1 MMMHDRK
8 TVQKHISK
16 LQKLNY
22 SAFRW
27 WRNYQVPKPLPKTA
41 LFINRIKNGDFET
54 SPYFWMAQSA
64 LWEKH
69 DNDNNNKL
77 EAYDQRK
84 RGSMLLSKYERLMD
98 DFKADENLRIETF
111 LDEVSKFL
119 KLDKEKLEEEFNNYC
134 GTIEE
139 FYNKKHQEWI
149 DNDR

>member
-1 MMMHDRK
+1 MHDRK